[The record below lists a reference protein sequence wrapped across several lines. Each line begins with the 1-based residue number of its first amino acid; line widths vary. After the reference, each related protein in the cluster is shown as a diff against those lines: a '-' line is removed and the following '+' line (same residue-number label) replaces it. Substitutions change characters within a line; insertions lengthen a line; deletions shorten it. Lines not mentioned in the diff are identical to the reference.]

1 MRRRLIGLLA
11 VALLA
16 AACTAGG
23 GGGDKPAATIDPN
36 AQHDPMTLTVWSNFS
51 AREYDVTTAVLQSIK
66 QKYPWMTIKH
76 VGGKDDAA
84 ILRAINGG
92 TPPDMAISFT
102 PANSARYCKTGAMQ
116 DLNPYLT
123 NDKVD
128 KAKTWPPAIFS
139 YTQFDNVQC
148 VLPMLTDAY
157 GLYYNKDLL
166 AAKGITE
173 PPKTLS
179 ELTEAAKKLTEFN
192 SDGSIKV
199 AGYMPLLGFYSGN
212 TVNIYGRAYGSKWYD
227 DSGKPSLATDPTWA
241 KMLEWQKAFVDA
253 IGYDKLQKFAAK
265 LGGGDSEWS
274 SAHGFETGKIAM
286 MIDGEWRTAFI
297 KADKSNVN
305 YATAPTPAADDHPE
319 LYGSGQVGGT
329 IIGIPKGVKHPA
341 ESWLLVKYMST
352 DSGALTRLAA
362 GLRNVPSTNDALAS
376 SELAQDPQFKTFMDV
391 FKNPNSTYKQLTPI
405 GQTDEDLFGT
415 FGEKWQAGKV
425 PDLQQGLE
433 QLDSQIAKQLQLG

>member
-11 VALLA
+11 LVLLA

-23 GGGDKPAATIDPN
+23 GDDSTPAATLDPN

-51 AREYDVTTAVLQSIK
+51 ARELAVTTSVLESVK
-66 QKYPWMTIKH
+66 QKYPWMTVKH
-76 VGGKDDAA
+76 VGGKDDQA

-92 TPPDMAISFT
+92 NPPDMAISFT
-102 PANSARYCKTGAMQ
+102 PANSARYCQTGAMQ
-116 DLNPYLT
+116 DLNPYLA

-128 KAKTWPPAIFS
+128 KAKMWPPAIFS
-139 YTQFDNVQC
+139 YTQFENVQC

-166 AAKGITE
+166 EKKGITE

-179 ELTEAAKKLTEFN
+179 ELADAAKKLTEYN
-192 SDGSIKV
+192 PDGSIKV
-199 AGYMPLLGFYSGN
+199 AGYVPLLGFYSGN
-212 TVNIYGRAYGSKWYD
+212 TVNVYGRAYDAKWYD
-227 DSGKPSLATDPTWA
+227 STGKPSLAGDPNWA
-241 KMLEWQKAFVDA
+241 KMLQWQKSMVDA

-274 SAHGFETGKIAM
+274 AAHGFETGKIAM

-297 KADKSNVN
+297 AADKSKVN
-305 YATAPTPAADDHPE
+305 YGTAPPPTADDRTD

-329 IIGIPKGVKHPA
+329 IIGIPKGAKNPA

-352 DSGALTRLAA
+352 DPGALTTLAK
-362 GLRNVPSTNDALAS
+362 GLRNVPSTNEALQT
-376 SELAQDPQFKTFMDV
+376 SELASDPQFKTFMEI
-391 FKNPNSTYKQLTPI
+391 FKHPKSTYKPLTPI
-405 GQTDEDLFGT
+405 GQVDEDLFGT
-415 FGEKWQAGKV
+415 FGQKWQAGKV
-425 PDLQQGLE
+425 PDLQDGLQ
-433 QLDSQIAKQLQLG
+433 QLDTQIAKQLQLG